1 MAEMI
6 LRVVASHGKGERA
19 ILKALCLAG
28 QALTHVARA
37 VLGAAHWL
45 VGLAS
50 PGIQVWVSG
59 RGSTGLP
66 GNPWPGAWAGMRPS
80 GKRSSLVR

>member
-6 LRVVASHGKGERA
+6 LRVVASHGKGERT
-19 ILKALCLAG
+19 ILPALRLAG
-28 QALTHVARA
+28 QVLTCVARA
-37 VLGAAHWL
+37 VLGAAHWI
-45 VGLAS
+45 VRLAS
-50 PGIQVWVSG
+50 PGMQTWISG

-66 GNPWPGAWAGMRPS
+66 GNPWPGAWAGMRTS